1 MVGKNYSEPS
11 FSKFK
16 IYYGWQVVA
25 VGFILLLLMFGT
37 RLSFGL
43 YIKPLAENFGAT
55 RASVSGSQSLYM
67 ITYAVISLIAGSLA
81 DNHGP
86 RRVIM
91 GGAIFM
97 GVGMLLA
104 SCITSV
110 WQYYLTYGI
119 LVAIGSGTLYV
130 PVVGAISKFF
140 TKHRNLALGLTTSG
154 GGVGQ
159 YLFPLFVQKIIELE
173 GWQAAFLYTSV
184 FMLIFGVGL
193 PWIFLRGR
201 GLPEDVRYLRQ
212 KVSAEND
219 QENAPADFRG
229 PKQYT
234 LRQAIST
241 VPFWTYFMMYFII
254 CFVIDGTVFV
264 HLYPY
269 LTDIG
274 FSGQTAAKS
283 LGYLGLISTG
293 AMIALSPLGDKLN
306 KRLLLTVFLAVHT
319 LLLLWL
325 IHIRSELSLWGF
337 TISYGII
344 LGAGWPLTVSIL
356 GDIFGSRGIG
366 SILGACTMAFG
377 MAGLIAP
384 WLAGY
389 IFDHY
394 NSYVPIFYLTVLLSL
409 GSVFSTYF
417 TRETKEAKR

>member
-1 MVGKNYSEPS
+1 MEGKDYLGAF

-16 IYYGWQVVA
+16 VYYGWQVVA

-55 RASVSGSQSLYM
+55 RASISGSQSLYM
-67 ITYAVISLIAGSLA
+67 VTYAIIALIAGSLA
-81 DNHGP
+81 DKYGP
-86 RRVIM
+86 KRVIIW
-91 GGAIFM
+91 GAIFM
-97 GVGMLLA
+97 GVGILLT
-104 SCITSV
+104 SCINAV

-119 LVAIGSGTLYV
+119 LVAIGSGGLYV
-130 PVVGAISKFF
+130 PVVGAVSKFF
-140 TKHRNLALGLTTSG
+140 TRQRNLAIGLTASG

-159 YLFPLFVQKIIELE
+159 FLFPLFVQKIIELE
-173 GWQAAFLYTSV
+173 GWPVAFLYTSIL
-184 FMLIFGVGL
+184 MLIFGVSL

-201 GLPEDVRYLRQ
+201 GLPEDVGCLGQ
-212 KVSAEND
+212 EGSAGKNQGKGPGD
-219 QENAPADFRG
+219 SVG

-234 LRQAIST
+234 LRQAMST
-241 VPFWTYFMMYFII
+241 LPFWAYFMMYFII

-274 FSGQTAAKS
+274 FSGQIAARS

-293 AMIALSPLGDKLN
+293 ATIAFSPLGDRFN
-306 KRLLLTVFLAVHT
+306 KRLLLTAFLALHT

-325 IHIRSELSLWGF
+325 IHMRSELSLWGF
-337 TISYGII
+337 TIFYGIT

-356 GDIFGSRGIG
+356 ADIFGSRGVS

-377 MAGLIAP
+377 LAGLIAP

-389 IFDHY
+389 IFDLY
-394 NSYVPIFYLTVLLSL
+394 NSYAPIFYVTTLLSL
-409 GSVFSTYF
+409 GGVICTYF
-417 TRETKEAKR
+417 IQKTKQMT

>member
-1 MVGKNYSEPS
+1 MGKNYLGAS

-25 VGFILLLLMFGT
+25 VGFVLLLLMFGT

-43 YIKPLAENFGAT
+43 YLKPLAENFGAT
-55 RASVSGSQSLYM
+55 RASISGSQSLYM
-67 ITYAVISLIAGSLA
+67 VIYAIIALIAGSLA
-81 DNHGP
+81 DNYGP
-86 RRVIM
+86 KRIIM

-97 GVGMLLA
+97 GVGILL
-104 SCITSV
+104 TSRINAV
-110 WQYYLTYGI
+110 WQYYLTYGV
-119 LVAIGSGTLYV
+119 LVAIGSGALYV
-130 PVVGAISKFF
+130 PVVGAVSKFF
-140 TKHRNLALGLTTSG
+140 TRQRNLAIGLTASG

-173 GWQAAFLYTSV
+173 GWPAAFLYTSV
-184 FMLIFGVGL
+184 FMLIFGVSL

-201 GLPEDVRYLRQ
+201 GLPEDAGCGEQ
-212 KVSAEND
+212 KESRERD
-219 QENAPADFRG
+219 QGHGPGDSVG

-234 LRQAIST
+234 LRQAMST
-241 VPFWTYFMMYFII
+241 VPFWAYFMMYFII

-283 LGYLGLISTG
+283 LGDLGLISTV
-293 AMIALSPLGDKLN
+293 AMIVFSPLGDKLN
-306 KRLLLTVFLAVHT
+306 KRLMLMVLMGVHT

-325 IHIRSELSLWGF
+325 IHIRNPISLWAF
-337 TISYGII
+337 ILFYGIT
-344 LGAGWPLTVSIL
+344 LGAAWPLTISIL
-356 GDIFGSRGIG
+356 ADIFGSRGVS

-377 MAGLIAP
+377 IAGLIAP

-389 IFDHY
+389 IFDLYH
-394 NSYVPIFYLTVLLSL
+394 SYTPIFYLTVLLSL
-409 GSVFSTYF
+409 GGIISTYF
-417 TRETKEAKR
+417 TRKTKQMA

>member
-1 MVGKNYSEPS
+1 VGKNYLGTS
-11 FSKFK
+11 FSRLK

-25 VGFILLLLMFGT
+25 VGFVLLLLMFGT

-43 YIKPLAENFGAT
+43 YLKPLAENFGAT
-55 RASVSGSQSLYM
+55 RASISGSQSVYM
-67 ITYAVISLIAGSLA
+67 VIYAIIALIAGSLA
-81 DNHGP
+81 DNYGP
-86 RRVIM
+86 KRIIM

-97 GVGMLLA
+97 GVGILLT
-104 SCITSV
+104 SCINAV
-110 WQYYLTYGI
+110 WQYYLTYGV
-119 LVAIGSGTLYV
+119 LVAIGSGALYV
-130 PVVGAISKFF
+130 PVVGAVSKFF
-140 TKHRNLALGLTTSG
+140 TKQRNLAIGLTASG

-159 YLFPLFVQKIIELE
+159 YLFPLFVQKIMDLD
-173 GWQAAFLYTSV
+173 GWQASFLYTSV
-184 FMLIFGVGL
+184 LMLIFGVSL

-201 GLPEDVRYLRQ
+201 GLPEDAGCGEQ
-212 KVSAEND
+212 KESGERD
-219 QENAPADFRG
+219 QGHAPGDSVG

-234 LRQAIST
+234 LRQAMST
-241 VPFWTYFMMYFII
+241 RPFWAYFMMYFII

-293 AMIALSPLGDKLN
+293 ATIAFSPLGDKFN
-306 KRLLLTVFLAVHT
+306 KRILLTSFLALHT

-325 IHIRSELSLWGF
+325 IHIRSEFSLWGF
-337 TISYGII
+337 TVFYGII

-356 GDIFGSRGIG
+356 ADIFGSRGVG

-377 MAGLIAP
+377 IAGLIAP

-389 IFDHY
+389 IFDLY
-394 NSYVPIFYLTVLLSL
+394 NSYAPIFYVTVLLSL
-409 GSVFSTYF
+409 GGVICTCFI
-417 TRETKEAKR
+417 RKTKQMS